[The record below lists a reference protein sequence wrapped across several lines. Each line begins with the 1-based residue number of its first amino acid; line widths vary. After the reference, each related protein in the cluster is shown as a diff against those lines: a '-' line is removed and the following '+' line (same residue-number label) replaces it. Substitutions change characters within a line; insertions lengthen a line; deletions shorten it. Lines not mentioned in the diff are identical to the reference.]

1 MIFVESHLARASDF
15 LIQLIEIHLGVAW
28 DFLVHLDVALDF
40 LVPSVS
46 PVSVLPT

>member
-1 MIFVESHLARASDF
+1 MGKRVVFVEPHLDRASDF
-15 LIQLIEIHLGVAW
+15 LVQLIEIHLDVAW
-28 DFLVHLDVALDF
+28 DF